1 MSNKNFQPI
10 RGHPFQC
17 AETMNYQQ
25 VLIFTYSLIFFFC
38 HFWMSKVR
46 GRWGVQ
52 TSDKIKC
59 LSSTTKIASHTVKRF
74 IIYDTKIMILVHKK
88 FFSTLFVHIQRCSG
102 FPYARFSPNFK
113 GLLLSTSLPPPF
125 PPHNFFWRET
135 KYFVK
140 EKKRKNK
147 KTKTKN
153 YFRPHQTKPLFEPN
167 EALMYVWNHYS
178 CSLCGGV
185 LTLFIA
191 IFSYYLF

>member
-1 MSNKNFQPI
+1 
-10 RGHPFQC
+10 
-17 AETMNYQQ
+17 MNYQQ
-25 VLIFTYSLIFFFC
+25 VLIFTLSLTFFC

-59 LSSTTKIASHTVKRF
+59 LSSTTKIASNTVKRF
-74 IIYDTKIMILVHKK
+74 IIYDTKIMILVHKQN
-88 FFSTLFVHIQRCSG
+88 FSTLFVHIQRCSG

-147 KTKTKN
+147 KNKNKKLLPSSSNKASIWTKQGLHVCLKSLLVFFIRWRLN
-153 YFRPHQTKPLFEPN
+153 P
-167 EALMYVWNHYS
+167 VYS
-178 CSLCGGV
+178 N
-185 LTLFIA
+185 I
-191 IFSYYLF
+191 

>member
-25 VLIFTYSLIFFFC
+25 VLIFTLSLTFFC

-74 IIYDTKIMILVHKK
+74 IIYDTKIMILVHKI

-113 GLLLSTSLPPPF
+113 GLLLSTSLPPP
-125 PPHNFFWRET
+125 PSPHTIFFEGKLNILW
-135 KYFVK
+135 
-140 EKKRKNK
+140 KKRKERTK
-147 KTKTKN
+147 KQKQKTTSVLIKQSLYLN
-153 YFRPHQTKPLFEPN
+153 QTRPSCMFEIITR
-167 EALMYVWNHYS
+167 
-178 CSLCGGV
+178 V
-185 LTLFIA
+185 LYA
-191 IFSYYLF
+191 VAS